1 MSNDG
6 VLVSRKWLERVNYK
20 LFGNK
25 DIDDNGQATGG
36 VFYDVRPARLQT
48 AWTQSNGVWTATACF
63 IVNDTADT
71 SFTFPV
77 YAPTAT
83 EDPGGTAQT
92 TRFFVVWRERWEMIA
107 AAGKKYSLSKT
118 TVGVPKSF
126 TSKVLVGF
134 TGTDN
139 PSVITSISVNNQTGA
154 LNFNTQYIHSE
165 FSVESTETV
174 LKNVTLS

>member
-48 AWTQSNGVWTATACF
+48 AWTQNNGVWTATACF

-83 EDPGGTAQT
+83 SSPGGTVGT
-92 TRFFVVWRERWEMIA
+92 TCFFVVWRGRWELVAGAGGSSGTAANIA
-107 AAGKKYSLSKT
+107 YLSTITVNSSSQLVFTLTTKT
-118 TVGVPKSF
+118 
-126 TSKVLVGF
+126 VLVP
-134 TGTDN
+134 N
-139 PSVITSISVNNQTGA
+139 
-154 LNFNTQYIHSE
+154 
-165 FSVESTETV
+165 
-174 LKNVTLS
+174 